1 MGAEVR
7 VAGPATLLPA
17 GIERLGVRVFTDVG
31 EALCDV
37 DVVNVLRIQIER
49 QERGLFPSLREY
61 SERFGVN
68 ARRLEQAS
76 PDVMVMH
83 PGPMNRGLEIADD
96 VADAGYAVITDQVTN
111 GVAVRM
117 ALLYMLLGGS
127 QQLANS
133 N

>member
-1 MGAEVR
+1 
-7 VAGPATLLPA
+7 
-17 GIERLGVRVFTDVG
+17 
-31 EALCDV
+31 
-37 DVVNVLRIQIER
+37 VNVLRIQLER

-68 ARRLEQAS
+68 ARRLERAS

-96 VADAGYAVITDQVTN
+96 VADAGCAVITDQVTN

-117 ALLYMLLGGS
+117 ALLYMLLGGGEGM
-127 QQLANS
+127 AG
-133 N
+133 